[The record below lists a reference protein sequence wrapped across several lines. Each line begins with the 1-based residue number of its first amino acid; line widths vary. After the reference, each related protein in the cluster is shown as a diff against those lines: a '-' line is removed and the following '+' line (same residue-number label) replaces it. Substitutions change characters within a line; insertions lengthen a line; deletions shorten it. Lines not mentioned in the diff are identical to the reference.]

1 MDSQECIWVRIDR
14 TRKIPVT
21 VLVRALG
28 YGTDA
33 SIVDILGGDT
43 EAIRSTLD
51 RDNTESEREALI
63 EIYKRLRPGEPP
75 TEESAESLF
84 ENLFF
89 DSRRYDLAPVGR
101 YKLNK
106 KLALAE
112 RLIGYELASPVVDRT
127 TGEVLWMQE

>member
-14 TRKIPVT
+14 TRKIPAT
-21 VLVRALG
+21 VLIRALG
-28 YGTDA
+28 YGTDP
-33 SIVDILGGDT
+33 SIIDILGDT

-51 RDNTESEREALI
+51 RDNTESETDALI

-84 ENLFF
+84 DNLFF

-106 KLALAE
+106 
-112 RLIGYELASPVVDRT
+112 RCV
-127 TGEVLWMQE
+127 